1 MKKYLL
7 IVILLFT
14 GCSYKTTPIVVA
26 FKKGNL
32 AINDQGFLKENSFSK
47 RIEVYEAGNLAFVFT
62 IKNNVI
68 CINNKC
74 YNKTL
79 FIHQLNPLYPTNLFD
94 IILSHKQF
102 KNIKIIKTEKGF
114 IQVTKNFIYKVTKN
128 KVLFKDRQKK
138 FLFLVKKI

>member
-7 IVILLFT
+7 ILTLLFT
-14 GCSYKTTPIVVA
+14 GCSYKTTPVVVA
-26 FKKGNL
+26 FKKDNL

-62 IKNNVI
+62 IKNDSI

-74 YNKTL
+74 YDKKL
-79 FIHQLNPLYPTNLFD
+79 FINELNPDYPTNLFET
-94 IILSHKQF
+94 ILSHKAF
-102 KNIKIIKTEKGF
+102 KNIKIIKTKNGF
-114 IQVTKNFIYKVTKN
+114 IQLSKNFIYKVTEN
-128 KVLFKDRQKK
+128 KVLFKDKQKN